1 MQETLKSICIP
12 LALKAGDLLLK
23 EWNSVSID
31 HFKESEDICTNLDLK
46 VESLLLDTLMKY
58 FPDHNFDSEECG
70 KGPDKKSDYTWILDP
85 IDGSKN
91 YIRHL
96 PFFNISMALQYK
108 GETIFGLVCAPKT
121 EELFFA
127 LKGEGAFL
135 LDQEHGEDF
144 VMESTVKLHGS
155 CVKEL
160 AKAQIHTEL
169 PILSENADKND
180 QKMYTESMKVLTEIM
195 KKTYRVRSFG
205 SGAIALCYA
214 ARGSYDGFIDL
225 SGTSKIYD
233 FAAGLL
239 ICEEAGLK
247 VSDING
253 EKFTNPKKQQ
263 LVVAPSHL
271 SKEIIHNLLT

>member
-31 HFKESEDICTNLDLK
+31 HFKESEDVCTNLDLQ

-58 FPDHNFDSEECG
+58 FPDHNFDSEEFG

-96 PFFNISMALQYK
+96 PFFNISMALQCK
-108 GETIFGLVCAPKT
+108 GETIFGLVYAPKT

-144 VMESTVKLHGS
+144 TTESTIRLHGS
-155 CVKEL
+155 STKDMS
-160 AKAQIHTEL
+160 KAQLHVEIPVL
-169 PILSENADKND
+169 PENADKDD
-180 QKMYTESMKVLTEIM
+180 QKMYTKKVETLTKIM
-195 KKTYRVRSFG
+195 KKTYRIRSFG

-214 ARGSYDGFIDL
+214 SRGSYDGYIDL

-239 ICEEAGLK
+239 ICEEANLK
-247 VSDING
+247 ITDLNG
-253 EKFTNPKKQQ
+253 DKFTDPKIQQ

-271 SKEIIHNLLT
+271 SKEIINNT